1 MYMFENL
8 IRRVARMIGWE
19 ITGAIESVMWSVG
32 IGCFVLFCALCG
44 CLAVAWQILL
54 HRGG

>member
-1 MYMFENL
+1 MYMAENL

-19 ITGAIESVMWSVG
+19 ITGAIESVIWSIGV
-32 IGCFVLFCALCG
+32 GCFVIFCALCG
-44 CLAVAWQILL
+44 CLAVVWQIFL

>member
-32 IGCFVLFCALCG
+32 IGCFVVVCALCG
-44 CLAVAWQILL
+44 CLAVAWQIFL